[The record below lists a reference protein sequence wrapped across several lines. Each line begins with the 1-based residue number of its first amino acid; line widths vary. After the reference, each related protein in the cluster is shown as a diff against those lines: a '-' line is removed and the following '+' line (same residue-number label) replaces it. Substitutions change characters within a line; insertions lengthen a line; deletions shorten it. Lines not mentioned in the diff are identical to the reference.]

1 MLARKAAHYG
11 ASKRF
16 PDLRRSR
23 IDMTTTDRLGVF
35 DGLVEVLEDSW
46 PLFGDDAPTPA
57 EVSRRLHAVLG
68 VPRVPG
74 VAEADVRVEA
84 EWVRGDLSG
93 RELSWDAGFGPRV
106 RGRLLRPLDGPQ
118 RLPAAVFLHCHGGM
132 KRFGLDKLADG
143 ADGRP
148 VHPSLGGV
156 RDALYGGRAPAEE
169 LARRGHLVL
178 VHDAYG
184 WGSRRL
190 PVAGMPARSE
200 AVAELELAARE
211 LAAGAPLDEA
221 ATYDVHAG
229 PAEDAIAKALGL
241 LGTSWAGLIAREDL
255 LALDVLRA
263 TGEALDG
270 VALVGLSG
278 GGARAAIASALRPTP
293 EGGIG
298 RVVVAAMVS
307 TLRDLLARHVHSHT
321 WAFMTPGLARV
332 ADWPDVVATA
342 APRPLHVHYATRDRL
357 FPREGMTRA
366 DEVIRRRYTGAGA
379 AQAYSASFADV
390 GHSFDAAAQQTA
402 FDWLETPGP
411 GPGPSS
417 PEVAR

>member
-1 MLARKAAHYG
+1 MLVREAARYG

-23 IDMTTTDRLGVF
+23 IDMTTLDRLGAF
-35 DGLVEVLEDSW
+35 DGLLEVLEDSW
-46 PLFGDDAPTPA
+46 PLFGDDSPTPA
-57 EVSRRLHAVLG
+57 EISRRLHTVLG
-68 VPRVPG
+68 VPRVPAA
-74 VAEADVRVEA
+74 AEADVRVEA
-84 EWVRGDLSG
+84 EWVRDDLAG

-106 RGRLLRPLDGPQ
+106 HGRLLRPLDGPDQ
-118 RLPAAVFLHCHGGM
+118 LPAAVFLHCHGGR

-148 VHPSLGGV
+148 VHPSLGAV
-156 RDALYGGRAPAEE
+156 RDELYGGRAPAEE

-190 PVAGMPARSE
+190 PVEAMPARSE
-200 AVAELELAARE
+200 AVAELELAAR
-211 LAAGAPLDEA
+211 GPLDEA
-221 ATYDVHAG
+221 DTYDVHAG
-229 PAEDAIAKALGL
+229 PAEDAVAKALGL

-263 TGEALDG
+263 TGGARDG
-270 VALVGLSG
+270 VTLIGLSG
-278 GGARAAIASALRPTP
+278 GGARAAMASALRPTP
-293 EGGIG
+293 DAGIG

-307 TLRDLLARHVHSHT
+307 TLRDVLAEHVHSHT

-332 ADWPDVVATA
+332 GDWPDVVAAA

-357 FPREGMTRA
+357 FPRRGLTRA
-366 DEVIRRRYTGAGA
+366 DEVIRRRYTEAGA
-379 AQAYSASFADV
+379 AQAYSGSFADV
-390 GHSFDAAAQQTA
+390 GHSFDAAAQDEA
-402 FDWLETPGP
+402 FAWIDRTLPGVP
-411 GPGPSS
+411 
-417 PEVAR
+417 A